1 MDVKGGDWASIRRR
15 NGRAMAYVTLFGWSF
30 LAATVLP
37 PGSEAALVVL
47 VRQGYPAAWLVAV
60 ATLGNF
66 LGSCTTYWIGRTA
79 TLALRRRVPT
89 TPRSD
94 RAARF
99 TTTYGA
105 PALALSWVPIIGDAL
120 VAAAGAAQM
129 RFVVFSIW
137 TIAGK
142 FLRYV
147 AVAWGAAAW

>member
-1 MDVKGGDWASIRRR
+1 
-15 NGRAMAYVTLFGWSF
+15 MAYLTLFGWSF

-37 PGSEAALVVL
+37 LGSEAALVVL
-47 VRQGYPAAWLVAV
+47 VRQGYPVAWLVAV
-60 ATLGNF
+60 ATLGNY

-79 TLALRRRVPT
+79 AQALRRKAR
-89 TPRSD
+89 TPLSD
-94 RAARF
+94 RASHF
-99 TTTYGA
+99 ITTYGG
-105 PALALSWVPIIGDAL
+105 PALALSWVPIIGDAI

-142 FLRYV
+142 LLRYL